1 MLRSLCVESINYIT
15 DIERENEVLLVFFLG
30 KFFPAKRWKDQ
41 LKLITYCLV
50 LGLLGMAIR
59 VSIGVSIGD
68 RLVLGA
74 VASVKE
80 HVGDIS
86 DQTLIRNA
94 LSAAVDGSL
103 WSKKSS
109 GQQCKTERP
118 ENAVDFRLTILPS
131 WRSSIFMI
139 SSIEARTS
147 STNFLATPGNVCNL
161 VTAMWMLIWET
172 KLKKQV

>member
-1 MLRSLCVESINYIT
+1 
-15 DIERENEVLLVFFLG
+15 
-30 KFFPAKRWKDQ
+30 
-41 LKLITYCLV
+41 
-50 LGLLGMAIR
+50 MAIR

-109 GQQCKTERP
+109 GQQCETERP

-131 WRSSIFMI
+131 
-139 SSIEARTS
+139 
-147 STNFLATPGNVCNL
+147 
-161 VTAMWMLIWET
+161 
-172 KLKKQV
+172 